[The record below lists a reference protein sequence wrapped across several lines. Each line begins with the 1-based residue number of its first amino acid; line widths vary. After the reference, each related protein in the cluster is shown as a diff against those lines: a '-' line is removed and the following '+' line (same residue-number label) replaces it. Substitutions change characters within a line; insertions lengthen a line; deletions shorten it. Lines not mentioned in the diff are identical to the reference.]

1 MVEWKQYLKS
11 FASFFELSIAPIKY
25 LSQRKSQIK
34 CNGKQGLLIIM
45 RDLGFH
51 ISNGRGEHKVF
62 THPELSNRTRDSEQF
77 FISHS
82 IDCGHQ
88 PNRLMKLA
96 YVVKTICFLRQ
107 YQPIL
112 ETILNEQENLS

>member
-1 MVEWKQYLKS
+1 MNISEII
-11 FASFFELSIAPIKY
+11 EY
-25 LSQRKSQIK
+25 LSQRKNQIQ
-34 CNGKQGLLIIM
+34 CNGKQGLLVIM

-51 ISNGRGEHKVF
+51 ITNGRGEHRIF
-62 THPELSNRTRDSEQF
+62 THPKLSNRTRDSEQF

-88 PNRLMKLA
+88 PNRPMKLA
-96 YVVKTICFLRQ
+96 YVVKTISLLRQ

-112 ETILNEQENLS
+112 ETILDEQESSS